1 MMRKTKLIGNKAE
14 DAVIELMAG
23 KGYKFIVRN
32 FEVHNMG
39 ELDVVMTKGNDL
51 YVIEVKSRLE
61 GTLYADPLRSITYKK
76 RMRMLNTTKVL
87 INKYKLFDMNVHFLA
102 GCVTHRRD
110 GMIQN
115 VEIVPF

>member
-1 MMRKTKLIGNKAE
+1 MRQTKVIGNEAE
-14 DAVIELMAG
+14 DAVIRLMTRQ
-23 KGYKFIVRN
+23 GYRFLVRN
-32 FEVHNMG
+32 FTVHNMG
-39 ELDVVMTKGNDL
+39 ELDVVMMKGQEL
-51 YVIEVKSRLE
+51 YVVEVKSRLE
-61 GTLYADPLRSITYKK
+61 GTAYADPLRSITPKK

-87 INKYKLFDMNVHFLA
+87 VSKYNLFDMNVHFLA

>member
-1 MMRKTKLIGNKAE
+1 MRQTKVIGNEAE
-14 DAVIELMAG
+14 DAVIRLMTS
-23 KGYKFIVRN
+23 KGYIFITRN
-32 FEVHNMG
+32 FTVHNMG

-51 YVIEVKSRLE
+51 YVVEVKSRLE
-61 GTLYADPLRSITYKK
+61 DTVYADPLRSITPKK
-76 RMRMLNTTKVL
+76 RRRMLNTTQVL
-87 INKYKLFDMNVHFLA
+87 ISKYKFFDMDVHFLA

>member
-1 MMRKTKLIGNKAE
+1 MKQTKVIGNEAE
-14 DAVIELMAG
+14 DAVIRLMSS
-23 KGYKFIVRN
+23 KGFRFLVRN
-32 FEVHNMG
+32 FTVHNMG
-39 ELDVVMTKGNDL
+39 ELDVVMIRDNDL
-51 YVIEVKSRLE
+51 YVVEVKSRLE
-61 GTLYADPLRSITYKK
+61 GTCYADPLRSITPKK

-87 INKYKLFDMNVHFLA
+87 ISKYKLFDMDVHFLA